1 MNLLVF
7 SSDPIALDAT
17 VCRIIDVNPEHV
29 PTITMGHRSGSGSY
43 LEKEIEWVGDDFD
56 SFRLPDFD
64 IERSPLAPYRD
75 RGIMRFLSNRFVP
88 RPVIVAEKCV
98 ACGVCVTMC
107 PTAPKSVDWFEGDKK
122 KPPMHNYKTC
132 IRCYCCQEIC
142 PESAIELQYPL
153 IRRVFGR
160 GRAHG

>member
-1 MNLLVF
+1 
-7 SSDPIALDAT
+7 
-17 VCRIIDVNPEHV
+17 
-29 PTITMGHRSGSGSY
+29 
-43 LEKEIEWVGDDFD
+43 
-56 SFRLPDFD
+56 
-64 IERSPLAPYRD
+64 
-75 RGIMRFLSNRFVP
+75 
-88 RPVIVAEKCV
+88 V